1 MVDSYHVENS
11 EQSLNKAKSYFLEAA
26 DIFTKIINHI
36 KGIQLTM
43 AHLAELYEEN
53 SEER

>member
-1 MVDSYHVENS
+1 MVDSYAVETT
-11 EQSLNKAKSYFLEAA
+11 EQSLNKSKSYFLEAV
-26 DIFTKIINHI
+26 DLFDTKLHHI

-43 AHLAELYEEN
+43 AHLAELYDEN